1 MQNLSFVLVFSLV
14 TATVIAQQPDAAA
27 NRERPRMSRS
37 LNYGN
42 WVGKQ
47 IMNPEFMEKVGIQDE
62 QAQKLKT
69 EMDKID
75 TRLKML
81 DDTINTA
88 ALQQAE
94 IAKKVLAEPGT
105 SAEEIMKL
113 IEHIG
118 AMRTEQ
124 AKLSTQILV
133 VIRDSLTEEQRKKAH
148 ELITAEGQRRLKE
161 RMARRERDERPHP
174 GPNGP
179 RQPPP
184 RPAAQARPAGPPRP
198 AAPQGW

>member
-14 TATVIAQQPDAAA
+14 TATVFAQQPDAAA

-42 WVGKQ
+42 WVGKH

-94 IAKKVLAEPGT
+94 IAKKVLAEPGS